1 VRNDKPEETMNNKPE
16 ETMNNKPEE
25 TMNNKPLG
33 SIATDVLRKGVAPL
47 AGVWALLPQANSS
60 KADKADA
67 AAMLRPIH

>member
-1 VRNDKPEETMNNKPE
+1 MRNDKPE

-33 SIATDVLRKGVAPL
+33 SIATDVQRKGVAPL

>member
-1 VRNDKPEETMNNKPE
+1 
-16 ETMNNKPEE
+16 
-25 TMNNKPLG
+25 MNNKPLG